1 MIIPM
6 KRLLWH
12 ACYYLGLPV
21 LARALNRNKLTVV
34 LYHGV
39 DKPRDLGTYNYRKK
53 YITPG
58 AFERHLRY
66 YAAHHTV
73 MALDDAVA
81 ALRNGT
87 LPPRALAITFDD
99 GYRNNYTHAFPLL
112 KRYSMPAT
120 VFVTTNFVV
129 NKEPLWVD
137 RLEYAIN
144 AGMRNASYAE
154 KVAYDERERARLKL
168 LPHTERMRAL
178 EELERSCGVQ
188 LTDFG
193 GNRAVY
199 APLTKADMEE
209 MGVHGIM
216 FGAHTESHP
225 ILRTLDAEGQRSEIA
240 NSNTALS
247 LLTPTRSKVFAY
259 PNGQVGDMDEAT
271 AAIVRKCGF
280 DAALTTLPGVNDTAT
295 DPYMLKRFTLDGTDE
310 FPFFVVTASG
320 VRTIITS
327 ILHHEKR
334 G

>member
-1 MIIPM
+1 M
-6 KRLLWH
+6 
-12 ACYYLGLPV
+12 CYYLGLPA
-21 LARALNRNKLTVV
+21 LARVLHRNKLTIV

-39 DKPRDLGTYNYRKK
+39 DEARDLGTYNYRKK
-53 YITPG
+53 FITPA
-58 AFERHLRY
+58 AFERHLQY

-73 MALDDAVA
+73 MALDDGVA

-87 LPPRALAITFDD
+87 LPPHALVITFDD
-99 GYRNNYTHAFPLL
+99 GYRNNFTHAFPLL

-129 NKEPLWVD
+129 HNEPLWVD

-144 AGMRNASYAE
+144 AGMNNASFAE
-154 KVAYDERERARLKL
+154 KIAYDERERMRLKR

-178 EELERSCGVQ
+178 EKLERTYGVQ
-188 LTDFG
+188 LTDFCDD
-193 GNRAVY
+193 RAVY
-199 APLTKADMEE
+199 APLTKTDMEE
-209 MGVHGIM
+209 MSVHGIM

-225 ILRTLDAEGQRSEIA
+225 ILKTLDVEIQRSEITG
-240 NSNTALS
+240 SHEALG
-247 LLTPTRSKVFAY
+247 LLTPARSKVFAY
-259 PNGQVGDMDEAT
+259 PNGQAGDMDETT
-271 AAIVRKCGF
+271 AAIVRECWF

-295 DPYMLKRFTLDGTDE
+295 DAYMLKRFTLDGTDK

-327 ILHHEKR
+327 LLHHEKR